1 MDKKLQDIINRI
13 SSHINP
19 TKIYLFGSRARGDH
33 RPDSDYDIV
42 IIYDGDKSKRDLKL
56 EIYKLFDHWDFTMD
70 LFVLASGELERFKHV
85 ANTMARE
92 VYENGVAIYG

>member
-33 RPDSDYDIV
+33 HPDSDYDFV
-42 IIYDGDKSKRDLKL
+42 IIYDGDKSKGDVDLSIRRLFRRRD
-56 EIYKLFDHWDFTMD
+56 FAMD
-70 LFVLASGELERFKHV
+70 ILVLSTYELERYKHV
-85 ANTMARE
+85 ANTLSRE
-92 VYENGVAIYG
+92 ITENGVVVYG